1 MSLAQ
6 PLPSVEADLS
16 PSTLERGGGREQ
28 VAALDAAS
36 FARHRIHASDR
47 DWAETNCYTDVMI
60 EMLHGLGFE
69 PAAML
74 AFTLAVDF
82 EGDQWTFFKPPPAD
96 LERLYGFEIHELAV
110 WRPLADHVE
119 EQVALGRPVLVEL
132 DSFYLPD
139 TAGTAYRRVHQK
151 SGVAV
156 NAIDIARAELGYFH
170 NQGYYELS
178 GEDFA
183 DVLQTAGRVHE
194 RVLPPY
200 IEYLKWIP
208 GFEAPRGAELAAA
221 STALLRRHVARLPR
235 ANPFVRFKE
244 RFARDLGWL
253 LGAPLDDFHAY
264 SFATFRQ
271 YGACYEL
278 AATYL
283 RWLAETGVGGLD
295 APIDALG
302 EISRTTKA
310 YQFQLAR
317 AMARRK
323 PLSLDALDEMAAHWE
338 RGAAALRAAAR

>member
-1 MSLAQ
+1 
-6 PLPSVEADLS
+6 
-16 PSTLERGGGREQ
+16 
-28 VAALDAAS
+28 
-36 FARHRIHASDR
+36 
-47 DWAETNCYTDVMI
+47 
-60 EMLHGLGFE
+60 
-69 PAAML
+69 
-74 AFTLAVDF
+74 
-82 EGDQWTFFKPPPAD
+82 
-96 LERLYGFEIHELAV
+96 
-110 WRPLADHVE
+110 
-119 EQVALGRPVLVEL
+119 
-132 DSFYLPD
+132 
-139 TAGTAYRRVHQK
+139 
-151 SGVAV
+151 
-156 NAIDIARAELGYFH
+156 FH

-323 PLSLDALDEMAAHWE
+323 PLSLDALDEMAARWE